1 MLELTPAVPISDH
14 DRAELLDFAV
24 TVAEAAAAETLPF
37 FRRGPVPHNKGTD
50 ESSFDPVTQA
60 DRAAEQ
66 MARQMIGDAYPDHG
80 VLGEEYG
87 ASPGNGLTWVIDP
100 VDGTRAFI
108 SGLLHWGL
116 LLALFDGEYPVVG
129 AMVQPFTGET
139 FAGDGRHAW
148 YRRGREHRTLAC
160 RQDVTLDRALAATTT
175 PRLYRSEAEQS
186 ALARIEAATRL
197 LRFGGDCYLYAMLA
211 MGELDLV
218 MDPGLQ
224 PYDIQG
230 LIPIIEGAG
239 GVVSCH
245 DGSSAAMGGFVV
257 AAGSA
262 RLHAEALALIAGAG
276 SG

>member
-1 MLELTPAVPISDH
+1 MLELTPAVPISDQ
-14 DRAELLDFAV
+14 DRAELMDFAV

-37 FRRGPVPHNKGTD
+37 FRRGTAAHDKAAEASG
-50 ESSFDPVTQA
+50 FDPVTEA

-66 MARQMIGDAYPDHG
+66 VARRMIAEAYPEHG

-87 ASPGNGLTWVIDP
+87 AAPGNGLTWVIDP

-129 AMVQPFTGET
+129 VMVQPFTGET
-139 FAGDGRHAW
+139 FAGDGRQAW
-148 YRRGREHRTLAC
+148 YRRGRERHALAC
-160 RQDVTLDRALAATTT
+160 RQGVPLHRALAGTTT
-175 PRLYRSEAEQS
+175 PRLYRSDAEQA
-186 ALARIEAATRL
+186 ALARIEAAARL
-197 LRFGGDCYLYAMLA
+197 VRFGGDCYLYAMLA

-245 DGSSAAMGGFVV
+245 DGSSAAMGGFVI

-262 RLHAEALALIAGAG
+262 QLHAEALELIA
-276 SG
+276 

>member
-24 TVAEAAAAETLPF
+24 TVAEAAAAETLPY
-37 FRRGPVPHNKGTD
+37 FRRSTAADNKQTEASG
-50 ESSFDPVTQA
+50 FDPVTEA
-60 DRAAEQ
+60 DRAAERV
-66 MARQMIGDAYPDHG
+66 AREMIGATYPDHG

-87 ASPGNGLTWVIDP
+87 ATPGNGLTWVIDP

-129 AMVQPFTGET
+129 VMVQPFTGET
-139 FAGDGRHAW
+139 FAGDGRGAW
-148 YRRGREHRTLAC
+148 YRRGAVRRSLAC
-160 RQDVTLDRALAATTT
+160 RQGVPLAQALAGTTT
-175 PRLYRSEAEQS
+175 PRLYQSELEQNALTRVES
-186 ALARIEAATRL
+186 ATPQV
-197 LRFGGDCYLYAMLA
+197 RFGGDCYLYAMLA

-245 DGSSAAMGGFVV
+245 DGGSAAMGGFVV
-257 AAGSA
+257 AAGSSE
-262 RLHAEALALIAGAG
+262 LHAEALALMA
-276 SG
+276 

>member
-1 MLELTPAVPISDH
+1 MLELTPAISIADH
-14 DRAELLDFAV
+14 ERAELLDFAV

-37 FRRGPVPHNKGTD
+37 FRQGTAAD
-50 ESSFDPVTQA
+50 DKSREPAGFDPVTEA
-60 DRAAEQ
+60 DRAAERV
-66 MARQMIGDAYPDHG
+66 AREMIGSAYPAHG

-87 ASPGNGLTWVIDP
+87 AAPGNGLTWVIDP

-129 AMVQPFTGET
+129 VMVQPFTAET
-139 FAGDGRHAW
+139 FAGDGRRAW
-148 YRRGREHRTLAC
+148 YRRGTEHHSLSC
-160 RQDVTLDRALAATTT
+160 RRGVPLHQALAATTT
-175 PRLYRSEAEQS
+175 PRLYRSALERS
-186 ALARIEAATRL
+186 ALERVEEAARL
-197 LRFGGDCYLYAMLA
+197 MRFGGDCYLYAMLA

-239 GVVSCH
+239 GVVTCH
-245 DGSSAAMGGFVV
+245 DGSSAAMGGFVI
-257 AAGSA
+257 AAGSPE
-262 RLHAEALALIAGAG
+262 LHA
-276 SG
+276 